1 MTYCVAIKV
10 NDGLVFA
17 ADTRTAAG
25 VDDVRT
31 YNKLHVLEVPGERIF
46 VVLSAGNLATT
57 QYVLAYAR
65 REMNDPDVRWSLRTV
80 KHMFDAADYIGQLS
94 VRAQKQATQEGYSG
108 VNVETTLILGGQIR
122 GEDTAI
128 YLIYPLGNCIAASPE
143 TPFLQIGEIKYG
155 KPILDRFIRPHVK
168 LEDAARC
175 ALVSLDSTM
184 RSNISVGPP
193 VDVAI
198 LPRDALAISHSQ
210 RLDLDTPY
218 MAQLKETWALQLER
232 GIKALPK
239 FDWELQH
246 SLDLL
251 TPEPLPVLP
260 APSRQLQSQSFN
272 DNDPGLFEAS
282 RPEPIGG
289 AVSVPGSNAPENGAT
304 PDTPTSSS
312 QTPVSVVNN

>member
-10 NDGLVFA
+10 NEGLVFA

-31 YNKLHVLEVPGERIF
+31 YNKMHTFEFPGERVF

-57 QYVLAYAR
+57 QYVLAQAQR
-65 REMNDPDVRWSLRTV
+65 DLNDPNAPVSLRTV
-80 KHMFDAADYIGQLS
+80 RHMFDAADYLGQLS
-94 VRAQKQATQEGYSG
+94 VRAQKQVVQQQQAQYS
-108 VNVETTLILGGQIR
+108 VNVETTLILGGQIQ
-122 GEDTAI
+122 GEEPAI

-193 VDVAI
+193 VDLAL
-198 LPRDALAISHSQ
+198 LPRDALRVTHAV
-210 RLDLDTPY
+210 RLDFDTPY
-218 MAQLKETWALQLER
+218 YSQLKETWARQLENAIR
-232 GIKALPK
+232 SLPK
-239 FDWELQH
+239 FEWELQH
-246 SLDLL
+246 QL
-251 TPEPLPVLP
+251 PLQDGQGQQQTQGQQQNGQFAAVQMQ
-260 APSRQLQSQSFN
+260 AQF
-272 DNDPGLFEAS
+272 
-282 RPEPIGG
+282 GG
-289 AVSVPGSNAPENGAT
+289 GGNSN
-304 PDTPTSSS
+304 S
-312 QTPVSVVNN
+312 

>member
-10 NDGLVFA
+10 NEGLVFA

-31 YNKLHVLEVPGERIF
+31 YNKMHTFDFPGDRVF

-57 QYVLAYAR
+57 QYVLAQAQR
-65 REMNDPDVRWSLRTV
+65 DINDPNAAVSLRNV
-80 KHMFDAADYIGQLS
+80 RHMFDAADYLGQLS
-94 VRAQKQATQEGYSG
+94 VRAQKQVTGQAQYSA
-108 VNVETTLILGGQIR
+108 VNVETTLILGGQIQ
-122 GEDTAI
+122 GEEPAI

-155 KPILDRFIRPHVK
+155 KPILDRFVRPHVQ

-193 VDVAI
+193 VDLAL
-198 LPRDALAISHSQ
+198 LPRDALKIAHSL

-218 MAQLKETWALQLER
+218 YSQLKETWSRQLENAVR
-232 GIKALPK
+232 SLPK
-239 FDWELQH
+239 FEWELQPQ
-246 SLDLL
+246 L
-251 TPEPLPVLP
+251 PLQPP
-260 APSRQLQSQSFN
+260 GQQQTQSGQ
-272 DNDPGLFEAS
+272 
-282 RPEPIGG
+282 
-289 AVSVPGSNAPENGAT
+289 NAAAQMMQPQNF
-304 PDTPTSSS
+304 P
-312 QTPVSVVNN
+312 NNS